1 MAVGVAAEVKS
12 KLSVVDVVQDTV
24 QLKKSGSTYKGL
36 CPFHGEKTPS
46 FYVTPARESWKCFG
60 CGLGGD
66 IFSFV
71 MQRDSVS
78 FPEALKVLA
87 ARAGVELDE
96 RTSRQDARNRRLR
109 EVLEGAIA
117 FYHSVLTSHPSGE
130 PALAY
135 LKGRGFTET
144 TIQVFQLGWAPGG
157 WETTSKQ
164 LIAKRGATPEE
175 LAAVGLTTPR
185 GTGRGGA
192 YDRFRERIIFPI
204 RDMNGNAVGL
214 GGRYLIAEG
223 DTRDH
228 GPKYL
233 NSPATALFDKSR
245 TLYLVDKAKGSIRKS
260 GQAVIVEGYTDALM
274 AHQAGFDN
282 VVASLGT
289 ALTPGQ
295 VALLTRYARKVALA
309 YDVDPAGQSAGSFGV
324 TELNN
329 LISEVQAEGGVGLTD
344 VGVVRLPEG
353 KDPDEVIRES
363 PDTWREAVRT
373 PDPILAYLIDYH
385 ASRVDVRTPEGRKR
399 LVDAVLPTLRK
410 VGDPTIRDTYLQL
423 LARRSTVSEETLLE
437 TLHRRPD
444 SVGRSVR
451 PAGAGRRSVAT
462 MPAPGSRSTRSAR
475 RPSRSAPRRS
485 SSRSARSRSS
495 CSGSSCSCPTSR
507 RGSRTC
513 SSPTSCRRPWP
524 GSCTPRSSRTGAGE
538 RRPPA
543 TPTAQ
548 AASSG
553 AGSSSRSTR
562 KPGRSRSGCTPST
575 GRTRATYPRSAS
587 STTWTSASSTLEAD
601 GLEERSDWNQ
611 AEQAEAELHDDHEA
625 MARLL
630 TEEAQINEARRSL
643 DRRIEQTRLLTR
655 PTTAAAPRRPAD
667 LDPRRALNS
676 WHRTCWT
683 SSSSK
688 RCSPPGRAGRRPR
701 SRRLGWP
708 RSARAS
714 STHPSPTPRWRSS
727 STMTTTRTSRLIS
740 SSARRPRG

>member
-1 MAVGVAAEVKS
+1 LAVGVAAEVKS

-71 MQRDSVS
+71 MQRDSVA

-135 LKGRGFTET
+135 LKSRGFTET

-233 NSPATALFDKSR
+233 NSPATPLFDKSR
-245 TLYLVDKAKGSIRKS
+245 TLYLVDKAKGAIRKS

-385 ASRVDVRTPEGRKR
+385 ASRADVRTPEGRKR

-423 LARRSTVSEETLLE
+423 LARRSTVSEQTLLE

-444 SVGRSVR
+444 LGRPVGAPGGGGPAVGGDH
-451 PAGAGRRSVAT
+451 AGARITLDAVRAAAESVSPEDVVKSISPVEVELLRLLLLLPDQQARVEDVLR
-462 MPAPGSRSTRSAR
+462 PDELPSTVAR
-475 RPSRSAPRRS
+475 ELYGAILADR
-485 SSRSARSRSS
+485 
-495 CSGSSCSCPTSR
+495 R
-507 RGSRTC
+507 RGAEA
-513 SSPTSCRRPWP
+513 
-524 GSCTPRSSRTGAGE
+524 AGD
-538 RRPPA
+538 PD
-543 TPTAQ
+543 
-548 AASSG
+548 G
-553 AGSSSRSTR
+553 
-562 KPGRSRSGCTPST
+562 PGRFER
-575 GRTRATYPRSAS
+575 GRLLESLDPETRALALGLYALDRPDPRNLPSQRVIYNVDKCLL
-587 STTWTSASSTLEAD
+587 TLEAD
-601 GLEERSDWNQ
+601 RLEERSAWNQ
-611 AEQAEAELHDDHEA
+611 AEQAEAELRDDHEA

-630 TEEAQINEARRSL
+630 TEEAQINEARLSL
-643 DRRIEQTRLLTR
+643 DRRIEQTHLLTR
-655 PTTAAAPRRPAD
+655 PTTAAAPA
-667 LDPRRALNS
+667 
-676 WHRTCWT
+676 T
-683 SSSSK
+683 
-688 RCSPPGRAGRRPR
+688 AGRP
-701 SRRLGWP
+701 
-708 RSARAS
+708 
-714 STHPSPTPRWRSS
+714 
-727 STMTTTRTSRLIS
+727 
-740 SSARRPRG
+740 